1 MWTLGL
7 LLLCYLLG
15 AFPTGY
21 LLVKREKGIDIRTIG
36 SGGTGAT
43 NVYRA
48 IGLKG
53 ALIVMFF
60 DIFKGVA
67 AVYLAYLAVVPA
79 FLIPAV
85 KLGFGLA
92 CVIGH
97 NWPIFLGFKGG
108 KGVACSCGVL
118 FALAPETMSMVFL
131 LWLAI
136 LAITGYTS
144 LASLTAAFSMP
155 LMMYFYGD
163 GMVNICFS
171 VVLAVLVVFR
181 HRDNI
186 KRLMNGEEQP
196 IIRRFFGNKG

>member
-53 ALIVMFF
+53 ALIVMFC

-79 FLIPAV
+79 FLIPVV

-155 LMMYFYGD
+155 LMMYYYGD
-163 GMVNICFS
+163 GTVNICFS
-171 VVLAVLVVFR
+171 IVLAILVVFR
-181 HRDNI
+181 HLDNI